1 MKVKVKLINGGKMPV
16 FKTAGAV
23 CADCYARTN
32 VDVVIPKGK
41 RKLIPLGFAIELPEG
56 YELQVR
62 PRSGGTAKGIDIG
75 WGTGDYDYTGEYM
88 ACVINGS
95 DDDFIVH
102 NGDRICQIAI
112 REALQIEFEEV
123 SEIKETERG
132 SAGFGST
139 GVN

>member
-1 MKVKVKLINGGKMPV
+1 
-16 FKTAGAV
+16 
-23 CADCYARTN
+23 
-32 VDVVIPKGK
+32 
-41 RKLIPLGFAIELPEG
+41 
-56 YELQVR
+56 
-62 PRSGGTAKGIDIG
+62 
-75 WGTGDYDYTGEYM
+75 M

-102 NGDRICQIAI
+102 NGDRVCQIAI